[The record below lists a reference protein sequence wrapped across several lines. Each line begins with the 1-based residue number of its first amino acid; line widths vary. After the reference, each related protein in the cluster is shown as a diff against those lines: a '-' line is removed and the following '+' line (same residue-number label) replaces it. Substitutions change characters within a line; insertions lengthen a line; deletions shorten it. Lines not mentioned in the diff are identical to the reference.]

1 MFFLPKVIILDF
13 EIAAINAFQSY
24 FPDVDIELCHF
35 HWAQSFFRQIANYGL
50 KPSYSNHDSDV
61 GNWLKL
67 FFGLPLLP
75 AHDVEEFMANASQD
89 TEVEKFCDYV
99 CDTLHQTVVF
109 LRVCRPGCP
118 TTLKSQQKPTARK
131 HFINISKSVSSPLT
145 PKFMFWHRSCWV
157 LQEETYVK
165 LQGQNRQ
172 RNQRAATVQ
181 RRERIEEICQM
192 YRSGQLT
199 RAQYV
204 HQISFKFLPLQ
215 V

>member
-1 MFFLPKVIILDF
+1 
-13 EIAAINAFQSY
+13 
-24 FPDVDIELCHF
+24 
-35 HWAQSFFRQIANYGL
+35 
-50 KPSYSNHDSDV
+50 
-61 GNWLKL
+61 
-67 FFGLPLLP
+67 
-75 AHDVEEFMANASQD
+75 MANAPQGLD
-89 TEVEKFCDYV
+89 VEKFCDYV
-99 CDTLHQTVVF
+99 CDTYITPDSRFPPSMWARMPDDPQI
-109 LRVCRPGCP
+109 P
-118 TTLKSQQKPTARK
+118 TTTNGAEAFHK
-131 HFINISKSVSSPLT
+131 HFKKCFQSPHPNIYVLASKLLG
-145 PKFMFWHRSCWV
+145 

-165 LQGQNRQ
+165 LQCQNRQ